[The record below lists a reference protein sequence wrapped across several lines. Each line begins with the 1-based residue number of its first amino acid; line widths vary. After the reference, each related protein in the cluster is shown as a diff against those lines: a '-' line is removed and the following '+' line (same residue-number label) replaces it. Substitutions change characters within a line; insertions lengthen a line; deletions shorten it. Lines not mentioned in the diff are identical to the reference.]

1 MSVCV
6 CVHTKCVWPL
16 SWNLFCVSMASPN
29 YGLNTACH
37 LILRIALLAPCL
49 SCNLN
54 SRSLDVV
61 CGLYHSD
68 RGGSGSD
75 VSFSY
80 VWTHASW
87 PVWRQ
92 TCNLLKPTQR
102 QIGFGRILVPTILF
116 IFLFA
121 PFFVGFSCFPPVCV
135 VLVVFISV
143 QPHFQVCSFSLLFWE
158 ARKPLFGLFSY
169 APIITTAAAAFF
181 NNILSLLSTISR
193 VV

>member
-16 SWNLFCVSMASPN
+16 TWNLFWVSMASPN
-29 YGLNTACH
+29 YGLNTCH
-37 LILRIALLAPCL
+37 LILRIAQLAPCL

-54 SRSLDVV
+54 SRSLDVF

-92 TCNLLKPTQR
+92 ACNLPKPTETDWVWSHSR
-102 QIGFGRILVPTILF
+102 PYHFVHLPFRPFFCWFFLLSPSLCGFGCVYFSATSFPSLQLEPFVLRSTEAVVWSVF
-116 IFLFA
+116 ICSHHYNS
-121 PFFVGFSCFPPVCV
+121 GSCF
-135 VLVVFISV
+135 L
-143 QPHFQVCSFSLLFWE
+143 
-158 ARKPLFGLFSY
+158 
-169 APIITTAAAAFF
+169 
-181 NNILSLLSTISR
+181 
-193 VV
+193 